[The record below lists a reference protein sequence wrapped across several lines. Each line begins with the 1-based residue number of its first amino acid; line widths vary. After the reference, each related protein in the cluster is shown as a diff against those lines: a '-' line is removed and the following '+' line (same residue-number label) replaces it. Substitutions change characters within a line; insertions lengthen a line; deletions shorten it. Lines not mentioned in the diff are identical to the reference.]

1 MNEWSVMESEGA
13 PGSLLVV
20 TITGDHPP
28 PIACEAQCDSVGTVI
43 AAHTGSPEWLVAAQS
58 HRGLCLAHHEYFY

>member
-28 PIACEAQCDSVGTVI
+28 PIACEAQCVTQWGQ
-43 AAHTGSPEWLVAAQS
+43 L
-58 HRGLCLAHHEYFY
+58 